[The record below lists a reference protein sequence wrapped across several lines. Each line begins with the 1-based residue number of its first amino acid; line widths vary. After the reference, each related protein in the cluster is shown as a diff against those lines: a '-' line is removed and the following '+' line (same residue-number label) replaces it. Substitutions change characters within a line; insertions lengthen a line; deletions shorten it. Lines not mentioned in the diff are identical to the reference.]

1 MPDPAGAE
9 PILRVEALRLHFP
22 LARGLFGRVERYV
35 KAVDGVSF
43 DLYRGETLGLVGES
57 GCGKTTVGRALMR
70 LYEPTAGRIRFWPQ
84 ATDEEAHDLAAMNQ
98 GALRGVRHHFQM
110 IFQDPYTSLNPRQN
124 ILDIVGEPLRLQGE
138 RNRAALR
145 EQVLE
150 MMRLVGL
157 RPEFATRFPHA
168 FSGGQR
174 QRIGIARAL
183 ILRPALVI
191 ADEPVSALD
200 VSVQAQIL
208 NLLKYLQQQL
218 ALTYL
223 FIAHDLSVVKHICN
237 RVAVMYVGKLVEVAE
252 TDALF
257 RRPRH
262 PYTEALLSAIHSPDP
277 RREAQ
282 RQRIVL
288 EGDVADPAQPPT
300 GCYFHPRCRYAVERC
315 RTEEPALRDADDGRL
330 VACHRVAE
338 LDLIGAAQ

>member
-1 MPDPAGAE
+1 MPETAGAE
-9 PILRVEALRLHFP
+9 PILRVEELRMHFP
-22 LARGLFGRVERYV
+22 LARGLFGRVEQYV

-57 GCGKTTVGRALMR
+57 GCGKTTVGRAIMR
-70 LYEPTAGRIRFWPQ
+70 LYEPTAGRLRFWPQ
-84 ATDEEAHDLAAMNQ
+84 ETDGQAYDLAAMDQ
-98 GALRGVRHHFQM
+98 GALRVVRHHFQM

-138 RNRAALR
+138 RNRAAIQ

-183 ILRPALVI
+183 ILHPALVI

-223 FIAHDLSVVKHICN
+223 FIAHDLSVVKHICT

-277 RREAQ
+277 RRETQ

-288 EGDVADPAQPPT
+288 EGDVADPAHPPA
-300 GCYFHPRCRYAVERC
+300 GCYFHPRCRYAVARC
-315 RTEEPALRDADDGRL
+315 RAEEPALQDAGDGRL
-330 VACHRVAE
+330 VACHLAAE

>member
-70 LYEPTAGRIRFWPQ
+70 LYAPTAGRIRFRPQ
-84 ATDEEAHDLAAMNQ
+84 APDGEAHDLAAMDQ

-288 EGDVADPAQPPT
+288 EGDVADPAQPPA